1 MSDNSADFITEQ
13 HLNELAQSLADRID
27 EDAAGHATAY
37 VKGYAQGRRD
47 ERELCAKLAE
57 GWKIVGPAPEF
68 GGYRKGFSDA
78 GDEIATAIRKRG
90 TRIWVDDTDKGH
102 G

>member
-1 MSDNSADFITEQ
+1 MCNNSADFITEQ
-13 HLNELAQSLADRID
+13 HLKELAHALADRID
-27 EDAAGHATAY
+27 QDAVEHATAY
-37 VKGYAQGRRD
+37 ANGYLQGRRD
-47 ERELCAKLAE
+47 ERELCAKMAE
-57 GWKIVGPAPEF
+57 SWKIVGPSPEF

-90 TRIWVDDTDKGH
+90 SRIWVDETDKGH